1 MGMLTRPP
9 EGDFSRPPLS
19 EPVIGARCFADAS
32 EGCCVGRVWSHRAA
46 AEGQVELGS
55 RSCFLGMYVTTKIF
69 SQIHLDIT
77 TSTTTTTTEQ
87 QYVCN
92 KDNGNDVQMRQ
103 GRENEATEAVFF
115 L

>member
-55 RSCFLGMYVTTKIF
+55 RSCFLGVTRTSITKMF
-69 SQIHLDIT
+69 SKIHLNIIT
-77 TSTTTTTTEQ
+77 ITTTEE
-87 QYVCN
+87 QYTIRIC
-92 KDNGNDVQMRQ
+92 RA
-103 GRENEATEAVFF
+103 R
-115 L
+115 